1 MVARGYSQQFVQFVQ
16 LLHRWQLLDYQPT
29 DSANKL
35 TAVFSKSFTG
45 FLLRI
50 FYSHQAWPIERHEGI
65 QSSWV
70 IINYTIT
77 QVDFVIKTFAGTPLE
92 SPDHCINAKRT
103 TSVSFRAICLLVNG
117 IISLRHWRLVKGVPA
132 HGVNFRVRNFNQT
145 TWTSFFM
152 NLYTLLLL
160 CTFKRARRMWC

>member
-1 MVARGYSQQFVQFVQ
+1 MVAGDIRGNLCIYSIIAP
-16 LLHRWQLLDYQPT
+16 LTIIGLPT
-29 DSANKL
+29 DRQRKQAN
-35 TAVFSKSFTG
+35 G
-45 FLLRI
+45 RLLKELHYWLHTKNI
-50 FYSHQAWPIERHEGI
+50 SL
-65 QSSWV
+65 SSSLADRETWV
-70 IINYTIT
+70 VINYTIT